1 MAKIIDR
8 LLIGGAF
15 VVSGVVHR
23 RVGEVGDRVEA
34 VERSVDEIGHRPPV
48 AGMPLPTGYG
58 LQVQG
63 PAGEDI
69 LVPVCLPPGFE
80 LGSLVLRPEFL
91 PGGGRPHHAEPS
103 TPAPS
108 AADPAPSAPPPV
120 RAAGQPLGDA
130 ISIVYGNQPGY
141 RHQLSGESTTELDA
155 SIL

>member
-15 VVSGVVHR
+15 VVSGVVGR
-23 RVGEVGDRVEA
+23 RVGEVGERVDA
-34 VERSVDEIGHRPPV
+34 VERSVDEIGQRPAV

-91 PGGGRPHHAEPS
+91 PGGARSQQQAPAAPSPSAEAQPEPE
-103 TPAPS
+103 PAPARGAS
-108 AADPAPSAPPPV
+108 
-120 RAAGQPLGDA
+120 QPLGEQ
-130 ISIVYGNQPGY
+130 ISIVYGDQPGY
-141 RHQLSGESTTELDA
+141 RHQLSGESTTQLDA